1 MSRRFAAILVVA
13 LGVLALSSTQPM
25 ADDDPKED
33 AKATVLHLGKVE
45 ETEAKVKL
53 DEPTF
58 GYEGHL
64 GSFAVTK
71 RSNAI
76 GLIVAHDYPDTSK
89 FSLGRTKLAFEG
101 AKRLGN
107 IDGWVFKTEW
117 DGKTYPSKIF
127 FSAQKVYFAG
137 GVNAYIAADYREG
150 TGWAWKL
157 HPLRRMGLLKG
168 GKE

>member
-1 MSRRFAAILVVA
+1 MSRRFAAILVAV
-13 LGVLALSSTQPM
+13 LGVLALSNTRPM
-25 ADDDPKED
+25 ADDGPKED
-33 AKATVLHLGKVE
+33 SKGTVLHFGKVE
-45 ETEAKVKL
+45 ETDAMVKL
-53 DEPTF
+53 DEPNF

-71 RSNAI
+71 GSDGI
-76 GLIVAHDYPDTSK
+76 GLIVVHDYPDTSK

-101 AKRLGN
+101 AKRLRN

-117 DGKTYPSKIF
+117 DGKSYPSRIF
-127 FSAQKVYFAG
+127 FSSQKVYFGG

-150 TGWAWKL
+150 TGWACKL
-157 HPLRRMGLLKG
+157 HPLRRMGLVKG

>member
-1 MSRRFAAILVVA
+1 MSRRFAAILVAA
-13 LGVLALSSTQPM
+13 LAVLAFSTTRMM

-33 AKATVLHLGKVE
+33 AKTTILQLGKIE
-45 ETEAKVKL
+45 ETEAKAKL
-53 DEPTF
+53 DEPNF

-64 GSFAVTK
+64 GCFAATK
-71 RSNAI
+71 GSDAI
-76 GLIVAHDYPDTSK
+76 GLIVVHDFPDTSK
-89 FSLGRTKLAFEG
+89 YSLGRTKLTFDA
-101 AKRLGN
+101 AKRVGN

-127 FSAQKVYFAG
+127 FSSQKVYFGG

-157 HPLRRMGLLKG
+157 HPLRRMGLTKG
-168 GKE
+168 AKE